1 MNKTNKQKIQGIL
14 EEVTDII
21 EVKYE
26 KQYIPQ
32 INDIINEKAKG
43 IALYFNNGSFGERI
57 ETDEYVKQAK
67 EELLNQIN
75 NLLLQRQHKK
85 IEQTSTKI
93 IDNYRLNEKLKSSDN
108 EEKNEIDKETE
119 DMKNYIIRI
128 KFMIEN
134 TIKQTA
140 REIGVEMQQKFD
152 EEKKRKFELIVYLR
166 EEEITK
172 TTIERIEQ
180 VIQPLDKELIEEI
193 NKKCG
198 EFVKTCIKKE
208 EKLQQAKPIREDDDD
223 FER

>member
-75 NLLLQRQHKK
+75 NKLLQRQHKK

-208 EKLQQAKPIREDDDD
+208 E
-223 FER
+223 

>member
-1 MNKTNKQKIQGIL
+1 MDKINKQKIQGII
-14 EEVTDII
+14 EEVIDII
-21 EVKYE
+21 KVKYE

-119 DMKNYIIRI
+119 DMKNYIFTI

-152 EEKKRKFELIVYLR
+152 EEKKI
-166 EEEITK
+166 
-172 TTIERIEQ
+172 
-180 VIQPLDKELIEEI
+180 
-193 NKKCG
+193 
-198 EFVKTCIKKE
+198 
-208 EKLQQAKPIREDDDD
+208 
-223 FER
+223 

>member
-57 ETDEYVKQAK
+57 ETDEHVEQAK
-67 EELLNQIN
+67 AELLKQIN

-119 DMKNYIIRI
+119 DMKNYIFTI

-152 EEKKRKFELIVYLR
+152 EEKKI
-166 EEEITK
+166 
-172 TTIERIEQ
+172 
-180 VIQPLDKELIEEI
+180 
-193 NKKCG
+193 
-198 EFVKTCIKKE
+198 
-208 EKLQQAKPIREDDDD
+208 
-223 FER
+223 